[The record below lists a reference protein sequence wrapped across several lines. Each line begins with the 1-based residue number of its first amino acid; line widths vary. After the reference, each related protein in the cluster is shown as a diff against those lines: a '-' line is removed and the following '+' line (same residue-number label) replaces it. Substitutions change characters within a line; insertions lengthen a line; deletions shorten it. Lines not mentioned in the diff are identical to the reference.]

1 MQEGIALI
9 VSVLM
14 NQLGL
19 ISRHEVEIDTNMPNV
34 PTWVNATESRES
46 ANASKDTKEKPALVS
61 RVPIIALV
69 MALVST

>member
-1 MQEGIALI
+1 
-9 VSVLM
+9 
-14 NQLGL
+14 
-19 ISRHEVEIDTNMPNV
+19 MPNV